1 MYTLSGIVGYVS
13 GLKENSNFT
22 ISNCKNNKN
31 VKATV
36 WASAYTTFDE
46 QDKGRVVNSGSSNT
60 GTISGIVDKNSLK
73 DND

>member
-1 MYTLSGIVGYVS
+1 MT
-13 GLKENSNFT
+13 KTFT

-31 VKATV
+31 VTATV

-46 QDKGRVVNSGSSNT
+46 QDKGKVSNSGSSNT